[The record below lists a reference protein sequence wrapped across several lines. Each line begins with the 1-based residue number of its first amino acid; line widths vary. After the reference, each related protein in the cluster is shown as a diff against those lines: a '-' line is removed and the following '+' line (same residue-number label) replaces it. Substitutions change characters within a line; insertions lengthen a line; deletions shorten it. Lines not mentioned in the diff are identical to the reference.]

1 LRWPPASTRRSPW
14 CSAAPGAEVNTAVDD
29 GGVTAPI
36 IRVYPADLGGCGFYR
51 CIWPGEALAT
61 QGATVEVIRPDAP
74 DSEQIQA
81 TWWEGDSGREL
92 VDVAPVEADIVVIQR
107 PLTDTLCEAIP
118 KLQAQGV
125 RVVVEIDD
133 DFDAISPRNV
143 SWSKVQP
150 ATSPRRNREW
160 LRKACQQA
168 DLVVVSTPALARR
181 YGAHGRVRVVRNR
194 VPARY
199 LALPRPEPRPD
210 VWVGWTGAIQTHP
223 DDLQVTGGGVA
234 RALRAA
240 GGRLAVIGT
249 GKGVAKALGIRGEV
263 YASGWVPIDDYP
275 VAVAQLD
282 VGIVPLEL
290 SPFNEAK
297 SALKLMEMA
306 STGVVP
312 VVSPTAENLTM
323 AAQVG
328 ALVADSP
335 RQWEGIVK
343 RLVADEGWRA
353 GQSERVR
360 SAMAAH
366 TIEGNAG
373 EWWDAWSSVVNTPCA
388 A

>member
-1 LRWPPASTRRSPW
+1 L
-14 CSAAPGAEVNTAVDD
+14 
-29 GGVTAPI
+29 
-36 IRVYPADLGGCGFYR
+36 LGGFYR
-51 CIWPGEALAT
+51 CIWPGEALAA

-81 TWWEGDSGREL
+81 TWWENAGRREL
-92 VDVAPVEADIVVIQR
+92 VDVAPVEADIAVIQR